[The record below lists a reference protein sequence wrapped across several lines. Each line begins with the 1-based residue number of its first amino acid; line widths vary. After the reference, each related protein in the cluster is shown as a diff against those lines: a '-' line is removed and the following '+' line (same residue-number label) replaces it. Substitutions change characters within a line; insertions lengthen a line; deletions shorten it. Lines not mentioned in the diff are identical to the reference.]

1 MEENRVGKRLDTK
14 IGYGYNAVIA
24 NNKKQKRKENPNM
37 PGIKEVAKQ
46 ANILI
51 ATVSRV
57 LSKPETVAKET
68 IKKTALMTIS

>member
-1 MEENRVGKRLDTK
+1 
-14 IGYGYNAVIA
+14 
-24 NNKKQKRKENPNM
+24 M